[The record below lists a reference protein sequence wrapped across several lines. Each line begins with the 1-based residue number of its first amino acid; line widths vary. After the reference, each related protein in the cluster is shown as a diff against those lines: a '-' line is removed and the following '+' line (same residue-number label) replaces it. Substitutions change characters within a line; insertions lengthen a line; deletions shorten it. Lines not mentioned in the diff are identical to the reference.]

1 MSDTPRAY
9 AADADSEIARLR
21 EKVETLMTD
30 RVTPAVTQLASQAED
45 AAHAAT
51 DKVRENAERL
61 SDTIKAQPL
70 TAVGVA
76 ALVGFL
82 FAGLVRR

>member
-1 MSDTPRAY
+1 MRVQDRAPGTSVLR
-9 AADADSEIARLR
+9 DAGRTLTIQRT
-21 EKVETLMTD
+21 ETGWG
-30 RVTPAVTQLASQAED
+30 LAEYENYPVP
-45 AAHAAT
+45 T
-51 DKVRENAERL
+51 DKVRENVDRL
-61 SDTIKAQPL
+61 SDSIKAQPL